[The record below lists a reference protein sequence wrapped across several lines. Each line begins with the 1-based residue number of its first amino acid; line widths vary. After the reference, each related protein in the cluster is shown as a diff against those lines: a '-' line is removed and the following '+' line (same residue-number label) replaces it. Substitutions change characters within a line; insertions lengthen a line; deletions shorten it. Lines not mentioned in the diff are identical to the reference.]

1 MKHTQKDYEKII
13 VIQEKVIKSLDATI
27 KAKQEESNTLK
38 KIIEKGWDRT
48 DNYSNWIGYLKHLN
62 QSYYA
67 GYMFLKQNLDP
78 KGTKCKKLLTK
89 LKQQHEERKKKD
101 EKKRKKKTKGRTKRL

>member
-48 DNYSNWIGYLKHLN
+48 DNYLNWIGYLKHLN

-78 KGTKCKKLLTK
+78 KGTK
-89 LKQQHEERKKKD
+89 KKD

>member
-48 DNYSNWIGYLKHLN
+48 DNYLNWTNPIMLVIC
-62 QSYYA
+62 S
-67 GYMFLKQNLDP
+67 
-78 KGTKCKKLLTK
+78 
-89 LKQQHEERKKKD
+89 
-101 EKKRKKKTKGRTKRL
+101 

>member
-48 DNYSNWIGYLKHLN
+48 DNYLNWIGYLKHLN

-67 GYMFLKQNLDP
+67 NKHPFQYFLHQVHQMVSQQQKVFCLEHYSFFLKFYY
-78 KGTKCKKLLTK
+78 T
-89 LKQQHEERKKKD
+89 
-101 EKKRKKKTKGRTKRL
+101 